1 MFPSAALAWRIS
13 EENFVKN
20 SMSWINNLK
29 LRVSYG
35 ATGNNASVGNYETSF
50 LANQLY
56 YSGFGKGFGPGIMN
70 ELLSWETTTEFNTG
84 LDFAFLGGRVSGTFD
99 WYTKTSKDL
108 LMDMKLL
115 LEQCSYNGSM
125 TANVGKVR
133 NSGVELMLK
142 EILFQSKDFY
152 WDITASFAK
161 NKNEILEL
169 QGKKEDMRAE
179 RWFIG
184 QPIDVA
190 YDLKQLGICTQAK
203 ANELVTINGVTKTNS
218 EWYGYFEGCMTYED
232 ANKDGK
238 LNDDDRQ
245 ILGHALPKWTGNLS
259 TTLSYKNWDFSMSI
273 NTKQGHLLYSPF
285 MEEFT
290 NYSDRGR
297 TKLNMDFY
305 IPEGA
310 PIFNYTWDGKT
321 TTSLTSNPNIVADH
335 TTVGSYP
342 YPFDGAAYNY
352 GGGNGWYTSCLLYTS
367 PSPRDTR

>member
-1 MFPSAALAWRIS
+1 
-13 EENFVKN
+13 
-20 SMSWINNLK
+20 
-29 LRVSYG
+29 
-35 ATGNNASVGNYETSF
+35 
-50 LANQLY
+50 
-56 YSGFGKGFGPGIMN
+56 MN

-115 LEQCSYNGSM
+115 LEQGSYNGSM

-142 EILFQSKDFY
+142 GILFQSKDFY

-203 ANELVTINGVTKTNS
+203 AN
-218 EWYGYFEGCMTYED
+218 
-232 ANKDGK
+232 
-238 LNDDDRQ
+238 
-245 ILGHALPKWTGNLS
+245 
-259 TTLSYKNWDFSMSI
+259 
-273 NTKQGHLLYSPF
+273 
-285 MEEFT
+285 
-290 NYSDRGR
+290 
-297 TKLNMDFY
+297 
-305 IPEGA
+305 
-310 PIFNYTWDGKT
+310 
-321 TTSLTSNPNIVADH
+321 
-335 TTVGSYP
+335 
-342 YPFDGAAYNY
+342 
-352 GGGNGWYTSCLLYTS
+352 
-367 PSPRDTR
+367 

>member
-1 MFPSAALAWRIS
+1 
-13 EENFVKN
+13 
-20 SMSWINNLK
+20 
-29 LRVSYG
+29 
-35 ATGNNASVGNYETSF
+35 
-50 LANQLY
+50 
-56 YSGFGKGFGPGIMN
+56 
-70 ELLSWETTTEFNTG
+70 
-84 LDFAFLGGRVSGTFD
+84 
-99 WYTKTSKDL
+99 
-108 LMDMKLL
+108 MDMKLL
-115 LEQCSYNGSM
+115 LEQGSYNGSM

-142 EILFQSKDFY
+142 GILFQSKDFY

-352 GGGNGWYTSCLLYTS
+352 GGGNGWYTCLLYTS
-367 PSPRDTR
+367 PSPRD